1 MSTPNSMEIHVPNR
15 PRRKSLFLLIAVIA
29 ALMIAGAVIF
39 FKYPN
44 VMSRISPTGHL
55 SADSEPYFVETP
67 QILINFNDE
76 DEMRVLRFSAQLEVK
91 KKNQLAVH
99 NMMPR
104 IVDVMNSYLRGL
116 DAETIRE
123 PGTLFQIRSDLLIRT
138 QVVAGEELVN
148 KFLIKEFIIQ

>member
-1 MSTPNSMEIHVPNR
+1 MSTPNSMEINIPDR
-15 PRRKSLFLLIAVIA
+15 PRRRSLYLLIAVTA
-29 ALMIAGAVIF
+29 VLMIAGAVIF

-44 VMSRISPTGHL
+44 MILNISATGHL
-55 SADSEPYFVETP
+55 SSDNEPYFVETP

-76 DEMRVLRFSAQLEVK
+76 DEMRVLRFSAQLEVT
-91 KKNQLAVH
+91 KKNRVAV
-99 NMMPR
+99 NDMMPR

-116 DAETIRE
+116 DAEAIRE

-138 QVVAGEELVN
+138 QVVTGEELVN